1 MPKIKCIGCG
11 KSKIIPSENIDLQ
24 TVLDNGFNFV
34 WNVSDG
40 LVEEIL
46 CKDCAEKVRE
56 RVHEIE
62 DIIGIEIG
70 LLYLGGYSKYK
81 LEKLK

>member
-24 TVLDNGFNFV
+24 IIIDNGYNYV

-40 LVEEIL
+40 LVSEIL
-46 CKDCAEKVRE
+46 CKDCAEKVRK

-62 DIIGIEIG
+62 DIIGIQID
-70 LLYLGGYSKYK
+70 LLYLGDYSKYNLVDK
-81 LEKLK
+81 

>member
-11 KSKIIPSENIDLQ
+11 KSKIITSENIDLQ
-24 TVLDNGFNFV
+24 KILDNGFNFV

-40 LVEEIL
+40 LVSEIL
-46 CKDCAEKVRE
+46 CKDCAEKVRK

-70 LLYLGGYSKYK
+70 LLHLDDYSKYR
-81 LEKLK
+81 LEK

>member
-24 TVLDNGFNFV
+24 IVLDSGFNFV

-40 LVEEIL
+40 LVSEIL
-46 CKDCAEKVRE
+46 CGECAEKVRE
-56 RVHEIE
+56 HVNAIE

-70 LLYLGGYSKYK
+70 LLYLGDYSKYR
-81 LEKLK
+81 LSEFD